1 VNLVHLFRSSV
12 FDLIETFIN
21 NVPTASNKLI
31 FKLWNLVLH
40 TKVNIGVQLQK
51 KSNDLLINLG
61 ILAINGDV
69 PKRLDAFHII
79 RLYSAQDLYI
89 FEFDLV
95 PSFTPVGLEILG
107 TILEDALR
115 SSRALGN
122 FFVDW
127 SPVGTKG
134 GQLFLSCDWCD

>member
-51 KSNDLLINLG
+51 KSNDLFINLG

-79 RLYSAQDLYI
+79 RLYSTQDLYI
-89 FEFDLV
+89 F
-95 PSFTPVGLEILG
+95 
-107 TILEDALR
+107 
-115 SSRALGN
+115 
-122 FFVDW
+122 
-127 SPVGTKG
+127 
-134 GQLFLSCDWCD
+134 